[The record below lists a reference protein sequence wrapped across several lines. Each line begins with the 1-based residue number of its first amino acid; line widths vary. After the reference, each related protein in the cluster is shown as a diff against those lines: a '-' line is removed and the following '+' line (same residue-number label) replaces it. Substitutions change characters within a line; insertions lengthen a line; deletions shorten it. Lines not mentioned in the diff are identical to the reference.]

1 MYTEEEILQLI
12 GGDTAFQFDLIC
24 DNIIS
29 YKSIVPERDT
39 YNYFIVEV
47 FLEQSSTVFRVDN
60 LEDIMSDFT
69 LYRVL
74 ICNMDDS
81 VEPIEIF
88 YRKYGE

>member
-1 MYTEEEILQLI
+1 MYTKEEILQLI
-12 GGDTAFQFDLIC
+12 GADTAFQFDLIC

-47 FLEQSSTVFRVDN
+47 FLEPSSTVFRVDN

-81 VEPIEIF
+81 VESIEIF
-88 YRKYGE
+88 YKKYGE

>member
-1 MYTEEEILQLI
+1 MYTKEEILKLI
-12 GGDTAFQFDLIC
+12 GGDTAFQFDLMC

-47 FLEQSSTVFRVDN
+47 FLEPSSTVFRVDN

-88 YRKYGE
+88 YKKYGE

>member
-1 MYTEEEILQLI
+1 MYTKEEILKLI
-12 GGDTAFQFDLIC
+12 GGDTAFQFDLIHE
-24 DNIIS
+24 NIIS

-47 FLEQSSTVFRVDN
+47 FLKPSATVFRVDN

-81 VEPIEIF
+81 VESIEIF
-88 YRKYGE
+88 YKKYGE